1 VIVLQRDTKRHRAT
15 PGDTGRH
22 RAAPGGTRRNQAAG
36 RRLADPAMAGSGGR
50 APLYSRAMSDEANLD
65 ELARRYV
72 ELWQDQ
78 VSALAADPE
87 FAEALGRLFNSMGLT
102 GAPDDA
108 PQADAAD
115 NGDAQDDG
123 AQDDDAP
130 DGGAQDGG
138 AQDEKVAGGFSNAA
152 AAAWNAWSA
161 WPAMLSGMAAAME
174 GQAEDGATPGQTG
187 GAGNATG
194 KTTARPAAT
203 AAASEPG
210 GARLAQLESRIA
222 ALQDRVAAL
231 ERGSRRGRP
240 RTPRRPGRERD

>member
-1 VIVLQRDTKRHRAT
+1 
-15 PGDTGRH
+15 
-22 RAAPGGTRRNQAAG
+22 
-36 RRLADPAMAGSGGR
+36 
-50 APLYSRAMSDEANLD
+50 MSDEANLD

-87 FAEALGRLFNSMGLT
+87 FAEALGRLFNTMGLT
-102 GAPDDA
+102 GAH
-108 PQADAAD
+108 
-115 NGDAQDDG
+115 
-123 AQDDDAP
+123 

-138 AQDEKVAGGFSNAA
+138 AQDEKIAGGFSNPA
-152 AAAWNAWSA
+152 AAAWSAWSA

-174 GQAEDGATPGQTG
+174 GQAEDGAAPGQTG

-194 KTTARPAAT
+194 KTTARPAAA

-210 GARLAQLESRIA
+210 GARLAQLESRLA